1 MIEDVKGVP
10 PVEESAVS
18 VNQQPAPDANTEDV
32 VALRRKLELVQQDNL
47 NKGEANRKLNERLGD
62 IERQLRERETE
73 LKSGKQQQLASSG
86 EFKKLWEDA
95 NAENAEL
102 RQRMTQLEAALQAK
116 DAEAATE
123 RLRATALHQ
132 ISAANALAPE
142 QLYGLLGSQLRG
154 TDAGPTVVVN
164 GIEQPLNAYLTQLRT
179 PGSGWE
185 HHFAPT
191 GTRGMGSAP
200 SATGIGGVNNPYAQG
215 TFNLTEALR
224 LEVENPELARALKA
238 QAGSGNSR

>member
-1 MIEDVKGVP
+1 MIEDVKGIP
-10 PVEESAVS
+10 SVEESAVS
-18 VNQQPAPDANTEDV
+18 VNQQPTSDTPSEDSA
-32 VALRRKLELVQQDNL
+32 ALRRKLELVQQDNL
-47 NKGEANRKLNERLGD
+47 SKGDANRKLNERLGEL
-62 IERQLRERETE
+62 ERQLRERETE
-73 LKSGKQQQLASSG
+73 LKSGKQQQLANSG

-95 NAENAEL
+95 NADNARL
-102 RQRMTQLEAALQAK
+102 QQRITELEAALQAK
-116 DAEAATE
+116 DAEASTE

-142 QLYGLLGSQLRG
+142 QLYGLLGPQLRSNE
-154 TDAGPTVVVN
+154 TGPTVIVN

-179 PGSGWE
+179 PGSGWD

-191 GTRGMGSAP
+191 GVRGMGSAP
-200 SATGIGGVNNPYAQG
+200 SATGLDGVVNPYSRD